1 MNHDRSSKHTSAP
14 RLPASLGAPRD
25 HLYPRFSETDVG
37 KMLRFGTLEL
47 SIWRMLEEEVR
58 TARRQEEARS

>member
-25 HLYPRFSETDVG
+25 HLYPRFSETDIG
-37 KMLRFGTLEL
+37 KMLRFGTL
-47 SIWRMLEEEVR
+47 VP
-58 TARRQEEARS
+58 RR